1 MGLSQYAT
9 LVYSSLSHVYLYLS
23 YVKDMVVRVTLMLNS
38 HLAVDLLVALAGKGF
53 TCWTVTVL
61 FNERSVANRT
71 LGIMVI

>member
-38 HLAVDLLVALAGKGF
+38 HLAVDLLVALAGKGSLVGLLLYYSMKDLLP
-53 TCWTVTVL
+53 TEL
-61 FNERSVANRT
+61 
-71 LGIMVI
+71 